1 MRLLILAIFIATT
14 IFGFFMQYLDY
25 ANRNAKIPENV
36 KDVYD
41 KDAYTKF
48 MAYTMDNTKFMIVAG
63 VINTIIVLL
72 MLLLNFHHYLY
83 TLIPIGNTIVM
94 GLLVVFIPIMIN
106 MVIGSLMG
114 IYHTFVIEARH
125 GFNKTTPLTYIGD
138 FFKGLAL
145 VAVFVGGLVALF
157 IWLYGLIGNWV
168 FFAFFFVFIAFDI
181 FTSFISPLL
190 IRIFY
195 KLTPIEDG
203 ELKDKITALADKTG
217 VKLKGI
223 YMVNESKRST
233 RLNAFASGFGKTK
246 TIGLFDNL
254 LEKFT
259 HDEVLAILAH
269 EIGHEKKRHIIKSF
283 PLDVIYNLII
293 VAFAYFVVTNPYVS
307 MSFGFEGTNL
317 AFGIYALFILFKP
330 LDLVLKM
337 PENALS
343 RKHEYEAD
351 AFECE
356 HVGKEAS
363 ITAIKKL
370 YREELGNL
378 TPHPFVVKLY
388 HSHPTASERV
398 AAFENSGANPS

>member
-1 MRLLILAIFIATT
+1 MRSKYMRLLILAIFFATT
-14 IFGFFMQYLDY
+14 AFGFLMQYLDY
-25 ANRNAKIPENV
+25 SNRNAKIPENV

-41 KDAYTKF
+41 DNAYKKF
-48 MAYTMDNTKFMIVAG
+48 MAYTMDINKFSIVSG
-63 VINTIIVLL
+63 SISTIIVLL

-83 TLIPIGNTIVM
+83 TLIPIQNTIVM
-94 GLLVVFIPIMIN
+94 GLLIMFIPIAIN
-106 MVIGSLMG
+106 MVVGSLLG

-138 FFKGLAL
+138 FFKGLVLIAIL
-145 VAVFVGGLVALF
+145 GGGLMALF
-157 IWLYGLIGNWV
+157 LWLYGLMGNWV
-168 FFAFFFVFIAFDI
+168 FFAFFFVFVAFDI

-203 ELKDKITALADKTG
+203 ELKDKITALANKTG

-233 RLNAFASGFGKTK
+233 RLNAFATGFGKTK

-259 HDEVLAILAH
+259 HEEILSILAH

-283 PLDVIYNLII
+283 PLDILYNIVI
-293 VAFAYFVVTNPYVS
+293 VAFGYFIVTNPYVS
-307 MSFGFEGTNL
+307 MAFGFAGANL
-317 AFGIYALFILFKP
+317 AFGVYAMFILFQP
-330 LDLVLKM
+330 LDLILKI
-337 PENALS
+337 PGNALS
-343 RKHEYEAD
+343 RKYEYEAD

-356 HVGKEAS
+356 HGGKEDS
-363 ITAIKKL
+363 ISALKKL
-370 YREELGNL
+370 YREDLGNL
-378 TPHPFVVKLY
+378 TPHPFVVRLY
-388 HSHPTASERV
+388 HTHPTASERV
-398 AAFENSGANPS
+398 AAFESK